1 MELYHDEE
9 QTHKML
15 VPWLCIFLAVQ
26 PVKYTTVIID
36 FSQKLAGRSVSKSTE
51 NCIMIEHTYSPI
63 FVQFRKVLLAMQP
76 VKDTIDFYH
85 FSQILA
91 GRSISKST

>member
-1 MELYHDEE
+1 MIEHKHS
-9 QTHKML
+9 QTS
-15 VPWLCIFLAVQ
+15 VRFCNVIVAVQ
-26 PVKYTTVIID
+26 SVKNTTVIID